1 MKKIIIFIIII
12 ILSILFLNILYFK
25 TDLRFI
31 KNKVPE
37 GIKKIL
43 KQTVFII
50 PNLKKEIE
58 SQKYLVKKQ
67 IDVTKKLKNELV
79 EIQQIKGIVN
89 EKIFPQTQFLKLNY
103 SEIPLNISKNYE
115 RDGKKVSPFYLE
127 LYKNNLL
134 VTSKDAK
141 ISFIPIDKIQQ
152 KKFEEIENNISNL
165 NHEITDVLVDGDI
178 IYLVSHDKDK
188 DCSNFQLFSA
198 KLNLQKIDFEKIYE
212 TGNIGQC
219 SVDAIS
225 GKIQK
230 YNFKGNDGI
239 LIISRD
245 NNFENLFLS
254 NQYQDGKLINFHL
267 CFFRFEQK
275 VLTSLLEV

>member
-152 KKFEEIENNISNL
+152 KI
-165 NHEITDVLVDGDI
+165 
-178 IYLVSHDKDK
+178 
-188 DCSNFQLFSA
+188 
-198 KLNLQKIDFEKIYE
+198 
-212 TGNIGQC
+212 
-219 SVDAIS
+219 
-225 GKIQK
+225 
-230 YNFKGNDGI
+230 
-239 LIISRD
+239 
-245 NNFENLFLS
+245 
-254 NQYQDGKLINFHL
+254 
-267 CFFRFEQK
+267 
-275 VLTSLLEV
+275 

>member
-50 PNLKKEIE
+50 PNLKEIE

-89 EKIFPQTQFLKLNY
+89 EKYFLKLNF
-103 SEIPLNISKNYE
+103 LN
-115 RDGKKVSPFYLE
+115 
-127 LYKNNLL
+127 
-134 VTSKDAK
+134 
-141 ISFIPIDKIQQ
+141 
-152 KKFEEIENNISNL
+152 
-165 NHEITDVLVDGDI
+165 
-178 IYLVSHDKDK
+178 
-188 DCSNFQLFSA
+188 
-198 KLNLQKIDFEKIYE
+198 
-212 TGNIGQC
+212 
-219 SVDAIS
+219 
-225 GKIQK
+225 
-230 YNFKGNDGI
+230 
-239 LIISRD
+239 
-245 NNFENLFLS
+245 
-254 NQYQDGKLINFHL
+254 
-267 CFFRFEQK
+267 
-275 VLTSLLEV
+275 